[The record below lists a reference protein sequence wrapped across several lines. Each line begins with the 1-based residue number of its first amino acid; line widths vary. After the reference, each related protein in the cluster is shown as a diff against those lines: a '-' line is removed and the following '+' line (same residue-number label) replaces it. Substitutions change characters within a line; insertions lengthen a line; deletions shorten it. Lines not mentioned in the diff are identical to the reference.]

1 MHQTNRMKYFLIIL
15 CLSLQMSTIA
25 QNTIMV
31 VGHRGCRG
39 VMPENTIEG
48 FREAIKRG
56 VDGIEWD
63 VVVNNQGQLVIS
75 HEPYFHKDF
84 CFNSQ
89 GDPIEDETRY
99 NIYRMS
105 QMQIKGFD
113 CGTKFHKGFPE
124 QQKIKASKPL
134 LKEVMNMVPEI
145 RSKRIFFEI
154 KSDEPEYGISQPF
167 PEDYASLVLNEVSRY
182 KLRSIRYM
190 SFDKNILEELHKLD
204 PKLNLVYLS
213 EKKGIKK
220 SLKELSFKPNSVGLY
235 YRTINKRTV
244 NILRDLDIGIY
255 AWTVNQIEDGH
266 KMMSF
271 AIDGIITDYPRRII
285 EARSTYSSKP
295 KRFRH

>member
-1 MHQTNRMKYFLIIL
+1 
-15 CLSLQMSTIA
+15 MSTIA

-167 PEDYASLVLNEVSRY
+167 PENYASLILNEVSRY
-182 KLRSIRYM
+182 KLRSICYM

-220 SLKELSFKPNSVGLY
+220 SLKELSFKPN
-235 YRTINKRTV
+235 
-244 NILRDLDIGIY
+244 
-255 AWTVNQIEDGH
+255 
-266 KMMSF
+266 
-271 AIDGIITDYPRRII
+271 
-285 EARSTYSSKP
+285 
-295 KRFRH
+295 

>member
-1 MHQTNRMKYFLIIL
+1 MHKIRSWSSDTGD
-15 CLSLQMSTIA
+15 A
-25 QNTIMV
+25 E
-31 VGHRGCRG
+31 G

-84 CFNSQ
+84 CFDTQ
-89 GDPIEDETRY
+89 GNPIEDETRY

-145 RSKRIFFEI
+145 RSKRIF
-154 KSDEPEYGISQPF
+154 
-167 PEDYASLVLNEVSRY
+167 L
-182 KLRSIRYM
+182 
-190 SFDKNILEELHKLD
+190 
-204 PKLNLVYLS
+204 KLNRMNPNTVYRNLS
-213 EKKGIKK
+213 PKTM
-220 SLKELSFKPNSVGLY
+220 LLS
-235 YRTINKRTV
+235 
-244 NILRDLDIGIY
+244 
-255 AWTVNQIEDGH
+255 
-266 KMMSF
+266 
-271 AIDGIITDYPRRII
+271 
-285 EARSTYSSKP
+285 YSM
-295 KRFRH
+295 R

>member
-1 MHQTNRMKYFLIIL
+1 
-15 CLSLQMSTIA
+15 
-25 QNTIMV
+25 
-31 VGHRGCRG
+31 
-39 VMPENTIEG
+39 
-48 FREAIKRG
+48 
-56 VDGIEWD
+56 
-63 VVVNNQGQLVIS
+63 
-75 HEPYFHKDF
+75 
-84 CFNSQ
+84 
-89 GDPIEDETRY
+89 
-99 NIYRMS
+99 
-105 QMQIKGFD
+105 MQIKGFD
-113 CGTKFHKGFPE
+113 CGTKFHKDFPE

-134 LKEVMNMVPEI
+134 LKEVINMVPEI

-154 KSDEPEYGISQPF
+154 KSDEPKYGISQPF
-167 PEDYASLVLNEVSRY
+167 PEDYASLILNEVSRY
-182 KLRSIRYM
+182 KLRSICYM
-190 SFDKNILEELHKLD
+190 SFDKNILEELHKLN

>member
-1 MHQTNRMKYFLIIL
+1 MHQTKRMKYFLIIL

-113 CGTKFHKGFPE
+113 CGTKFHKDFPE

-134 LKEVMNMVPEI
+134 LKEVINMVPEI

-167 PEDYASLVLNEVSRY
+167 PEDYVSLILNEVSRY
-182 KLRSIRYM
+182 KLRSICYM

-204 PKLNLVYLS
+204 PRLNLVYLS

-255 AWTVNQIEDGH
+255 AWTVNEIEDGH

-285 EARSTYSSKP
+285 EARSTYSSKL